1 MGNPKIDDC
10 WIRYKRDREPSARD
24 ELVLE
29 YASLVKY
36 VAGRLNVG
44 FRNRVEMDDLVSYGV
59 FGLLDAIEKFDPS
72 RGIKFETYAVVRVRG
87 AILDGLRSMDWV
99 PQSIRNKSREIEK
112 TYARLEHQLGRSVS
126 DQEVAEAMNL
136 SLEDFNQMLQ
146 EISYTSISYLED
158 LWSGDSSG
166 GDSVRI
172 MDTIEDT
179 RVEDPLDN
187 LAKEEAKQVLT
198 EAVDK
203 LPEREKLVISLYYY
217 ESLTLKE
224 IGAVLGLSESR
235 ISQLHTK
242 AILRL
247 RGRLSR
253 QKRKLIGAG

>member
-10 WIRYKRDREPSARD
+10 WVRYKRNRESAARD

-44 FRNRVEMDDLVSYGV
+44 FRNRVEMDDLFSYGV

-99 PQSIRNKSREIEK
+99 PQSVRNKSREIER
-112 TYARLEHQLGRSVS
+112 TYARLEHELGRSVN
-126 DQEVAEAMNL
+126 DQEVAAAMNIN
-136 SLEDFNQMLQ
+136 LEEFNQLLQ
-146 EISYTSISYLED
+146 EVSYTSVSYLED
-158 LWSGDSSG
+158 VWSGDSGS

-172 MDTIEDT
+172 LDTIEDT
-179 RVEDPLDN
+179 RVEDPLNN
-187 LAKEEAKQVLT
+187 LEKEEAKQVLT
-198 EAVDK
+198 DAVEK
-203 LPEREKLVISLYYY
+203 LPDREKLVITLYYY

-242 AILRL
+242 AVLRL

-253 QKRKLIGAG
+253 QKKKLVGTG